1 MFSKGLLKRKDLSL
15 AQFTPDT
22 MATGW
27 FNSPVVQV
35 IENTVTRFWRG
46 VAFLQ
51 LSASTNRS
59 PEPALVQTVNKSG
72 RVRPP
77 WDTLKFGMPM
87 SREFVERR
95 DGSFYLIGSRVPL
108 AHLVRE
114 FQRGE
119 LPEAIRSH
127 YPTLSLEQ
135 VYGAITFYLGAK
147 EEVEEDITERER
159 VEDEFTKTHPAPP
172 HLKEKL
178 ERARQQL
185 LARRT

>member
-1 MFSKGLLKRKDLSL
+1 
-15 AQFTPDT
+15 
-22 MATGW
+22 
-27 FNSPVVQV
+27 
-35 IENTVTRFWRG
+35 
-46 VAFLQ
+46 
-51 LSASTNRS
+51 
-59 PEPALVQTVNKSG
+59 
-72 RVRPP
+72 
-77 WDTLKFGMPM
+77 
-87 SREFVERR
+87 VERR
-95 DGSFYLIGSRVPL
+95 DGSFYIIGSRVPL

-119 LPEAIRSH
+119 LPGAIRLH

-147 EEVEEDITERER
+147 EEVEKDIAKRER

-178 ERARQQL
+178 ERARPQL

>member
-1 MFSKGLLKRKDLSL
+1 
-15 AQFTPDT
+15 
-22 MATGW
+22 
-27 FNSPVVQV
+27 
-35 IENTVTRFWRG
+35 
-46 VAFLQ
+46 
-51 LSASTNRS
+51 
-59 PEPALVQTVNKSG
+59 
-72 RVRPP
+72 
-77 WDTLKFGMPM
+77 M

-114 FQRGE
+114 FQGGE

-147 EEVEEDITERER
+147 EEVEKDITERER
-159 VEDEFTKTHPAPP
+159 VEDEFTKTHSAPP

>member
-1 MFSKGLLKRKDLSL
+1 
-15 AQFTPDT
+15 
-22 MATGW
+22 
-27 FNSPVVQV
+27 
-35 IENTVTRFWRG
+35 
-46 VAFLQ
+46 
-51 LSASTNRS
+51 
-59 PEPALVQTVNKSG
+59 
-72 RVRPP
+72 
-77 WDTLKFGMPM
+77 M

-114 FQRGE
+114 FQHGE
-119 LPEAIRSH
+119 SPEAIRSH

-135 VYGAITFYLGAK
+135 VYGAITFYLGNK
-147 EEVEEDITERER
+147 EEAEEDIVERKR

>member
-1 MFSKGLLKRKDLSL
+1 
-15 AQFTPDT
+15 
-22 MATGW
+22 
-27 FNSPVVQV
+27 
-35 IENTVTRFWRG
+35 
-46 VAFLQ
+46 
-51 LSASTNRS
+51 
-59 PEPALVQTVNKSG
+59 
-72 RVRPP
+72 
-77 WDTLKFGMPM
+77 M

-147 EEVEEDITERER
+147 EEVEADLTERER

>member
-1 MFSKGLLKRKDLSL
+1 
-15 AQFTPDT
+15 
-22 MATGW
+22 
-27 FNSPVVQV
+27 
-35 IENTVTRFWRG
+35 
-46 VAFLQ
+46 
-51 LSASTNRS
+51 
-59 PEPALVQTVNKSG
+59 
-72 RVRPP
+72 
-77 WDTLKFGMPM
+77 M

-114 FQRGE
+114 FQQGE

-147 EEVEEDITERER
+147 EEVEKDISERER
-159 VEDEFTKTHPAPP
+159 VEDEFTETHLAPP
-172 HLKEKL
+172 HLKTKL

>member
-1 MFSKGLLKRKDLSL
+1 
-15 AQFTPDT
+15 
-22 MATGW
+22 
-27 FNSPVVQV
+27 
-35 IENTVTRFWRG
+35 
-46 VAFLQ
+46 
-51 LSASTNRS
+51 
-59 PEPALVQTVNKSG
+59 
-72 RVRPP
+72 
-77 WDTLKFGMPM
+77 M

-108 AHLVRE
+108 AHMVQE

-127 YPTLSLEQ
+127 FPTLSLEQ

-147 EEVEEDITERER
+147 EEVEKDMAERER

>member
-1 MFSKGLLKRKDLSL
+1 MVP
-15 AQFTPDT
+15 AVCAP
-22 MATGW
+22 
-27 FNSPVVQV
+27 
-35 IENTVTRFWRG
+35 G
-46 VAFLQ
+46 VA
-51 LSASTNRS
+51 SIRNRIDWRWV
-59 PEPALVQTVNKSG
+59 LV
-72 RVRPP
+72 
-77 WDTLKFGMPM
+77 DME
-87 SREFVERR
+87 EFVERR

-114 FQRGE
+114 FQQGE

-127 YPTLSLEQ
+127 YSTLSLEQ
-135 VYGAITFYLGAK
+135 VYGAITFYLGHK
-147 EEVEEDITERER
+147 SEVENDIAERRR